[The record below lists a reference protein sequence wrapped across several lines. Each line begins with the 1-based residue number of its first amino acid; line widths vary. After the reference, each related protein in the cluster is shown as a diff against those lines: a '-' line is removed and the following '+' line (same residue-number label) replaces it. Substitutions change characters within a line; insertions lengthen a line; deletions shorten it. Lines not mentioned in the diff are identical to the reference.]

1 MDVVLLLIAFAATV
15 GLLVYSQRLVKRI
28 KEMEALNQKTG
39 VLMKNTGAVT
49 PQSPISETPSQ
60 GLSAESVFL
69 SFSQQTMDP
78 AQADRHEVVVTKHL
92 AQILRQGASDAERGV
107 SQVPGQATKVAT
119 LRGVVDSWLPAPV
132 VAEVYALGQD
142 SIGSAAQLIQA
153 RARLMTK
160 CVALW
165 QGWGRKFTP
174 SLLDTVALPIPEQAA
189 LSAPGEEPAA
199 TVPPAIEDATAQ
211 SPVSETPR

>member
-1 MDVVLLLIAFAATV
+1 MDVVLLLVAFAATL

-39 VLMKNTGAVT
+39 VLMKKTGATLPQTPVT
-49 PQSPISETPSQ
+49 ASGQ
-60 GLSAESVFL
+60 GPSAEATFL
-69 SFSQQTMDP
+69 AFSQQIMEP
-78 AQADRHEVVVTKHL
+78 AQADRHEVIVTKHL
-92 AQILRQGASDAERGV
+92 AQILRQGASDAERGET
-107 SQVPGQATKVAT
+107 QVPAQATKVAT
-119 LRGVVDSWLPAPV
+119 LRGVVESWLPAPV
-132 VAEVYALGQD
+132 VAEIYALGQE
-142 SIGSAAQLIQA
+142 SIGSSAQLIQA

-174 SLLDTVALPIPEQAA
+174 SLLDTLAIPLPDQATLTA
-189 LSAPGEEPAA
+189 PAEESPIGLSAP
-199 TVPPAIEDATAQ
+199 EDQSAQ

>member
-1 MDVVLLLIAFAATV
+1 MDVVLLLVAFAATL

-39 VLMKNTGAVT
+39 VLMKKTGATIPQT
-49 PQSPISETPSQ
+49 PVAAASGQ
-60 GLSAESVFL
+60 GPSAEATFL
-69 SFSQQTMDP
+69 AFSQQTMEP
-78 AQADRHEVVVTKHL
+78 AQADRHEVIVTKHL
-92 AQILRQGASDAERGV
+92 AQILRQGASDAERGET
-107 SQVPGQATKVAT
+107 QVPAQATKVAT
-119 LRGVVDSWLPAPV
+119 LRGVVESWLPAPV
-132 VAEVYALGQD
+132 VAEIYALGQE
-142 SIGSAAQLIQA
+142 SIGSSAQLIQA

-174 SLLDTVALPIPEQAA
+174 TLLDTVAIPLPDQATLMA
-189 LSAPGEEPAA
+189 PAEESPSGLSAP
-199 TVPPAIEDATAQ
+199 EDQSAQ